1 MRSELIHKVTTTV
14 TIPSVDGWCTPD
26 KAIDLVNIVLDR
38 RPTLVVESG
47 IFGGRSL
54 FAMAMA
60 VKENGHGTVWG
71 VDPWSVEAAL
81 EGEESQANR
90 EWWTKNVELE
100 KIYHSFVLHTM
111 ALGLLPHINWIRSK
125 GQQAARIFDDKSIG
139 LFHLDSNHSE
149 LVSCLEVQT
158 WEPKMAEKSIWIM
171 DDADWPSQA
180 KAIQMIKDHGF
191 RVLFDRK
198 SYIIFER

>member
-1 MRSELIHKVTTTV
+1 MRAELIQRVTAI
-14 TIPSVDGWCTPD
+14 IPTLEGWCTPD
-26 KAIDLVNIVLDR
+26 KAIDLVNLVLDR
-38 RPTLVVESG
+38 RPGLIVETG

-60 VKENGHGTVWG
+60 VRENGFGQVWG
-71 VDPWSVEAAL
+71 VDPWTVEAAL

-90 EWWTKNVELE
+90 DWWAKNVELE
-100 KIYHSFVLHTM
+100 KIYRDFVQNVLNF
-111 ALGLLPHINWIRSK
+111 GLLPHINWIRSK
-125 GQQAARIFDDKSIG
+125 GKIAARIFDDKSISIG
-139 LFHLDSNHSE
+139 HIDSNHSE

-158 WEPKMAEKSIWIM
+158 WEPKMADKSILIM

-180 KAIQMIKDHGF
+180 KAIQMIKDRGF
-191 RVLFDRK
+191 HVLHDRK

>member
-1 MRSELIHKVTTTV
+1 MRAELIHRVTTTITV
-14 TIPSVDGWCTPD
+14 PSIDGWCTAD
-26 KAIDLVNIVLDR
+26 KAIDLVNLVLDR
-38 RPTLVVESG
+38 RPSLIVESG

-60 VKENGHGTVWG
+60 VRENGFGQVWG
-71 VDPWSVEAAL
+71 VDPWTIEAAL

-90 EWWTKNVELE
+90 DWWAKNVELE
-100 KIYHSFVLHTM
+100 KIYRDFVQNTLNF
-111 ALGLLPHINWIRSK
+111 GLLPHLNWIRSK
-125 GQQAARIFDDKSIG
+125 GKVAAQLFTEQPID

-149 LVSCLEVQT
+149 AVSCLEVQT
-158 WEPKMAEKSIWIM
+158 WGPKMAAKSIWIM

-180 KAIQMIKDHGF
+180 KAIQMIKDWGF
-191 RVLFDRK
+191 RVLHDRK